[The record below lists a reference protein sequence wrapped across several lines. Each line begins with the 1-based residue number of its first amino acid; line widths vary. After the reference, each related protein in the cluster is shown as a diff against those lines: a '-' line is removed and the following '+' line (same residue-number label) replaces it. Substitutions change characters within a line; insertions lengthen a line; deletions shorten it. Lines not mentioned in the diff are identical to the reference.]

1 MKKMLF
7 VSLAFIMAVSVFSM
21 PSVSAVFADTADG
34 DVVST
39 GGEQSL
45 SEEAGSESDYGLQS
59 AVVTFDKDQYSYTG
73 NAVQPVPDVSV
84 NGSKLVKDVDYS
96 LEYSKNINVGKA
108 EVKITGKGKYAGQ
121 ITKSEFLI
129 TAADISKAGISMT
142 YKYYDYNGKA
152 RTPVFKVT
160 FNKKTLKKGTDYTV
174 QCSNN
179 VYPGKKTFFINGIN
193 NFTSSKTGTFYIA
206 NVSGFSVKKTG
217 TDNITF
223 KWNNEPNV
231 TGYEIMKYNLSE
243 SRWEHV
249 IYLKNDDTPYY
260 TLKDLKSGLGAK
272 YRIRSYVKDSDG
284 KRHYGE
290 WSSVLKAATRPGKVA
305 VTKLTT
311 NVKLQIMV
319 KWGKKTS
326 SGYQI
331 RVSRNSD
338 FSNASNFKISSSGTL
353 SKTVKAAKDKH
364 VYYVKVRAYKTY
376 GGKTL
381 YGSWSDSKS
390 IKTDGNGW
398 GTFDGKKYY
407 YRGGK
412 PLKGQYTI
420 NGNEYYFSKDQG
432 GALLGTTYTM
442 WKKVRNEASGTKY
455 LIAVSKSMHKT
466 CVYYR
471 KNGRWVLKYYWGC
484 STGTAENRTPS
495 GEFTVP
501 KTKTHLKRFGL
512 EKGYSCWYAT
522 RFYKSYYFHSIPY
535 YPLSTTRPLDS
546 RIGYDISHGCIR
558 LLKDN
563 AYWIYKNVDAG
574 TKVIIY

>member
-1 MKKMLF
+1 MKKMKR
-7 VSLAFIMAVSVFSM
+7 VSLALIMTVTVFFVLSAFSVY
-21 PSVSAVFADTADG
+21 ADTAPDEG
-34 DVVST
+34 AAIDNREV
-39 GGEQSL
+39 
-45 SEEAGSESDYGLQS
+45 SEETGLS
-59 AVVTFDKDQYSYTG
+59 LEEAVVTLNSSEYTYTG
-73 NAVQPVPDVSV
+73 DAIQPVPDVTL
-84 NGSKLVKDVDYS
+84 NGSKLVEGVDYS
-96 LEYSKNINVGKA
+96 LSYDRNVNVGRA
-108 EVKITGKGKYAGQ
+108 QVIITGEGRFTGQ
-121 ITKSEFLI
+121 IKYGEFNI
-129 TAADISKAGISMT
+129 VAADISKAKVSMV
-142 YKYYDYNGKA
+142 YKYYNYKGSSVKPVIKVSYNGK
-152 RTPVFKVT
+152 
-160 FNKKTLKKGTDYTV
+160 TLKEGTDYTV
-174 QCSNN
+174 HCSNN
-179 VYPGKKTFFINGIN
+179 IYPGKKSFEIRGIN
-193 NFTSSKTGTFYIA
+193 NFTSYKKGTYYIA
-206 NVSGFSVKKTG
+206 NVSGFGVKKTG
-217 TDNITF
+217 TTTISF
-223 KWNNEPNV
+223 KWNNEPGV

-243 SRWEHV
+243 SKWEHV

-260 TLKDLKSGLGAK
+260 TLKNLKSGLGAK
-272 YRIRSYVKDSDG
+272 YRIRSYVKDSEG

-319 KWGKKTS
+319 RWGKKTS

-331 RVSRNSD
+331 SVSRTSD
-338 FSNASNFKISSSGTL
+338 FSNASNFRISSSGTL

-432 GALLGTTYTM
+432 GALLGTTFTM

-455 LIAVSKSMHKT
+455 LIAVSKSSHKT

-563 AYWIYKNVDAG
+563 AYWIYKNINAG